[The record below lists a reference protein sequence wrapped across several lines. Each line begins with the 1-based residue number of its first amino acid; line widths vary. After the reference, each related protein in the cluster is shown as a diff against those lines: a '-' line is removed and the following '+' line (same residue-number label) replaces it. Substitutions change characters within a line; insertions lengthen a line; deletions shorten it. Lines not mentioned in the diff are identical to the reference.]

1 MDAEGLS
8 LPRIPVSTYRLQF
21 NRRFTF
27 SDATKILPYLDELGI
42 SDIYASPYFKAR
54 KGTIVGYD
62 VVDPTRLNPEIGTE
76 AAYNRLIRELQK
88 RKMGQILDIVPNH
101 MYVGSEDN
109 AWWLDVL
116 ENGPSSP
123 YALFF
128 DIDWN
133 PVKRELK
140 NKVLIPVLGEQY
152 GTALERQELKL
163 IFETGAFFLYCYDRK
178 LPILPETYADIL
190 KHRIEK
196 LETLLPL
203 DDPPLI
209 ELLNIITALSC
220 LPSYTEREQ
229 SKLLER
235 SRETEIIKKR
245 LYKLHKENRAIRGFI
260 HENVRIF
267 NGTRKEPHSFDLLD
281 DLLGKQVWRLS
292 YWRVAA
298 EEINYRR
305 FFDISSL
312 AAVRMEDPVV
322 FQKAHELV
330 LKLIGEGKVTG
341 LRVDHPDGLY
351 DPSEYFKRLQRECF
365 LRVRLAHAQKVQ
377 GRKSNTPVEANP
389 GIEILRQ
396 YVEMVASDPRF
407 RPFYVVGEKILSKG
421 EKLPGDWPVF
431 STVGYDFLNPLNG
444 IFVDTA
450 NGKAFDK
457 IYERFI
463 RSKMGYQDLVYEKK
477 RLIMTASMSGEIN
490 TLAHHLNRLSEK
502 NRHTR
507 DFTLNGLRTTITEVI
522 ACFPVYRTYVTHSG
536 VNERDRRYVEQTVSK
551 AKRKNPTLSES
562 IFDFLKNVLLLNYSD
577 DFGKTDKMEWVDFV
591 MRFQQVTG
599 PIMAKGLEDTVFY
612 VYNRLVSLNEVGG
625 NPGGFGTHLD
635 AFHRQNVETAKSRP
649 YSLLT
654 TSTHDTKRSEDVRAR
669 LNVLSEIPGEW
680 QRCLS
685 RWSRLNR
692 KKKPVVDGRMVPDRN
707 DEYLLYQTLLGVWP
721 ANRMTVAEYEEFTA
735 RIRDYMLKA
744 TREAK
749 ANTSWISPNIPYEEA
764 LLKSIDAVLASSS
777 ANTFLKDFDILQK
790 KVAYFG
796 MFNSLSQT
804 LLKITSP
811 GVPDFYQ
818 GTEIWDLTLVDP
830 DNRRPVNFDVRRRV
844 LGRLKKRMAKS
855 GEDRGSLVRGL
866 LRTWQDGTIKLYVTL
881 ASLNYRRENRLLFR
895 DGGYVPLMADGSLR
909 ENVCAFARL
918 AEDKAA
924 LIVVPRFLTR
934 LSKSVNKMQFGGR
947 AWRDTGIIIPDE
959 IPGGTYRNVFT
970 GEVLT
975 EIERNGKKRLP
986 LGEIFARFPVA
997 LLEQQT
1003 NSEPNRALMP
1013 DPYDICEGS
1022 GFIMLP
1028 SSLSALYVLYG

>member
-1 MDAEGLS
+1 MDAEGLP

-27 SDATKILPYLDELGI
+27 SDATKVLPHLDELGI

-62 VVDPTRLNPEIGTE
+62 IVDPARLNPEIGTE

-128 DIDWN
+128 DIDWD
-133 PVKRELK
+133 PVKRELE

-152 GTALERQELKL
+152 GTVLERQELKL
-163 IFETGAFFLYCYDRK
+163 IFEKGAFFLYCYNRK
-178 LPILPETYADIL
+178 LPMLPETYVDIL

-196 LETLLPL
+196 LETLLPI
-203 DDPPLI
+203 DDPSLVK
-209 ELLNIITALSC
+209 LLSIMTALSC

-229 SKLLER
+229 SKLAER
-235 SRETEIIKKR
+235 IREKEIIKKR
-245 LYKLHKENRAIRGFI
+245 LYKLHKESRAIRDFI
-260 HENVRIF
+260 DENVRIF
-267 NGTRKEPHSFDLLD
+267 NGTKKEPHSFDLLN

-305 FFDISSL
+305 FFDINSL
-312 AAVRMEDPVV
+312 AAIRMEDPVV
-322 FQKAHELV
+322 FEKAHELV

-351 DPSEYFKRLQRECF
+351 DPSKYFKRLQRECF
-365 LRVRLAHAQKVQ
+365 LRVRLAHAQRVQ
-377 GRKSNTPVEANP
+377 GKKSNTPVEASP
-389 GIEILRQ
+389 EPEILRQ
-396 YVEMVASDPRF
+396 YAEMVASDPQF
-407 RPFYVVGEKILSKG
+407 KPFYVVGEKILSKD
-421 EKLPGDWPVF
+421 EKLPEDWPIF
-431 STVGYDFLNPLNG
+431 STVGYVFLNPLNG

-450 NGKAFDK
+450 NGKVFDK

-463 RSKMGYQDLVYEKK
+463 RSKMDYQDLVYEKK
-477 RLIMTASMSGEIN
+477 RLIMIVAMSGEIN
-490 TLAHHLNRLSEK
+490 RLAHYLNHLSEK

-507 DFTLNGLRTTITEVI
+507 DFTLNSLRTTITEVI
-522 ACFPVYRTYVTHSG
+522 ACFPVYRTYITRAG
-536 VNERDRRYVEQTVSK
+536 VHERDRRYVEQAASK
-551 AKRKNPTLSES
+551 AKRKNPALCES
-562 IFDFLKNVLLLNYSD
+562 IFDFLKNVLLLNYPD

-599 PIMAKGLEDTVFY
+599 PVMAKGLEDTVFY
-612 VYNRLVSLNEVGG
+612 VYNRLISLNEVGG
-625 NPGGFGTHLD
+625 DPEGFGTRLD
-635 AFHRQNVETAKSRP
+635 AFHGQNIETAQSRP
-649 YSLLT
+649 YSLIT

-692 KKKPVVDGRMVPDRN
+692 KKKLVVHGRMVPDRN

-721 ANRMTVAEYEEFTA
+721 ANRMTAAEYEEFTA

-749 ANTSWISPNIPYEEA
+749 VDTNWISPNVPYEEA
-764 LLKSIDAVLASSS
+764 LLKFIDAILSDPQR
-777 ANTFLKDFDILQK
+777 NPFLKDFYGLQK
-790 KVAYFG
+790 KVSYFG
-796 MFNSLSQT
+796 MLNSLSQT

-811 GVPDFYQ
+811 GIPDFYQ
-818 GTEIWDLTLVDP
+818 GSEIWDFSLVDP
-830 DNRRPVNFDVRRRV
+830 DNRKPVNFDIRKKM
-844 LGRLKKRMAKS
+844 LGALKDKMAAYGS
-855 GEDRGSLVRGL
+855 DRTGSARELML
-866 LRTWQDGTIKLYVTL
+866 EWKDGSIKLYVTFR
-881 ASLNYRRENRLLFR
+881 SLNYRKENYKLFM
-895 DGGYVPLMADGSLR
+895 DGTYAPLWSDG
-909 ENVCAFARL
+909 NFKDHVCAFARQGGGKVVL
-918 AEDKAA
+918 V
-924 LIVVPRFLTR
+924 IVPRFMAHLTQVDETP
-934 LSKSVNKMQFGGR
+934 LGR
-947 AWRDTGIIIPDE
+947 KVWGESSITMPGE
-959 IPGGTYRNVFT
+959 IVAERFSNIFT
-970 GEVLT
+970 GEMVDIT
-975 EIERNGKKRLP
+975 GRNGQKRLM
-986 LGEIFARFPVA
+986 LDQVFANFPVA
-997 LLEQQT
+997 MLE
-1003 NSEPNRALMP
+1003 A
-1013 DPYDICEGS
+1013 I
-1022 GFIMLP
+1022 
-1028 SSLSALYVLYG
+1028 

>member
-1 MDAEGLS
+1 MDAEGLP

-27 SDATKILPYLDELGI
+27 SDATKVLPYLDELGI

-62 VVDPTRLNPEIGTE
+62 IVDPARLNPEIGTG
-76 AAYNRLIRELQK
+76 AAYNRLICELQK

-140 NKVLIPVLGEQY
+140 NKVLTPVLGEQY
-152 GTALERQELKL
+152 GTVLERQELKL

-178 LPILPETYADIL
+178 LPMLPETYVDIL

-196 LETLLPL
+196 LETLLPI
-203 DDPPLI
+203 DDPSLVK
-209 ELLNIITALSC
+209 LLSIMTALSC

-229 SKLLER
+229 SKLAER
-235 SRETEIIKKR
+235 IREKEIIKKR
-245 LYKLHKENRAIRGFI
+245 LYKLHKESRAIRDFI
-260 HENVRIF
+260 DENVRIF
-267 NGTRKEPHSFDLLD
+267 NGTKKEPHSFDLLN

-305 FFDISSL
+305 FCDINSL
-312 AAVRMEDPVV
+312 AAIRMEDPVV
-322 FQKAHELV
+322 FKKAHELV

-365 LRVRLAHAQKVQ
+365 LRVRLAHAQRVQ
-377 GRKSNTPVEANP
+377 GKKSNTPVEASP
-389 GIEILRQ
+389 EPEILRQ
-396 YVEMVASDPRF
+396 YAEMVASDPQF
-407 RPFYVVGEKILSKG
+407 KPFYVVGEKILSKD
-421 EKLPGDWPVF
+421 EKLPEDWPIF
-431 STVGYDFLNPLNG
+431 STVGYVFLNPLNG

-450 NGKAFDK
+450 NGKVFDK

-463 RSKMGYQDLVYEKK
+463 RSKMDYQDLVYEKK
-477 RLIMTASMSGEIN
+477 RLIMIVAMSGEIN
-490 TLAHHLNRLSEK
+490 RLAHYLNHLSEK

-507 DFTLNGLRTTITEVI
+507 DFTLNSLRTTITEVI
-522 ACFPVYRTYVTHSG
+522 AFFPVYRTYITRAG
-536 VNERDRRYVEQTVSK
+536 VHERDRCYVEQAASK
-551 AKRKNPTLSES
+551 AKRKNPALCES
-562 IFDFLKNVLLLNYSD
+562 IFDFLKNVLLLNYPD
-577 DFGKTDKMEWVDFV
+577 DFGETDKMEWVDFV

-599 PIMAKGLEDTVFY
+599 PVMAKGLEDTVFY
-612 VYNRLVSLNEVGG
+612 VYNRLISLNEVGG
-625 NPGGFGTHLD
+625 DPEGFGTRLD
-635 AFHRQNVETAKSRP
+635 AFHGQNIETAKSRP
-649 YSLLT
+649 YSLIT

-680 QRCLS
+680 HRCLS

-692 KKKPVVDGRMVPDRN
+692 KKKLVVHGWMVPDRN

-749 ANTSWISPNIPYEEA
+749 VDTNWISPNVPYEEA
-764 LLKSIDAVLASSS
+764 LLKFIDAILASSS

-790 KVAYFG
+790 KVAYWG

-818 GTEIWDLTLVDP
+818 GTETWDFSLVDP
-830 DNRRPVNFDVRRRV
+830 DNRRPIDFVIRKQM
-844 LGRLKKRMAKS
+844 LARLKKELTRPNADSVGLARK
-855 GEDRGSLVRGL
+855 L
-866 LRTWQDGTIKLYVTL
+866 LRTWPDGLIKLYVTFI
-881 ASLNYRRENRLLFR
+881 SLSYRKMHHRLFEE
-895 DGGYVPLMADGSLR
+895 GAYVPLTVDGQLV
-909 ENVCAFARL
+909 EHVCAFARHWEGDTVL
-918 AEDKAA
+918 V
-924 LIVVPRFLTR
+924 IIPRFLTY
-934 LSKSVNKMQFGGR
+934 LV
-947 AWRDTGIIIPDE
+947 
-959 IPGGTYRNVFT
+959 RNVNQLPLGQKVWKGSGVVLPEETLENNFVNIFT
-970 GEVLT
+970 GETILAAKQH
-975 EIERNGKKRLP
+975 EKRILS
-986 LGEIFARFPVA
+986 LGEVFASFPVA
-997 LLEQQT
+997 LLAGET
-1003 NSEPNRALMP
+1003 
-1013 DPYDICEGS
+1013 
-1022 GFIMLP
+1022 
-1028 SSLSALYVLYG
+1028 

>member
-1 MDAEGLS
+1 MDSEGLP

-27 SDATKILPYLDELGI
+27 SDATKVLPYLDELGI

-62 VVDPTRLNPEIGTE
+62 IVDPARLNPEIGTE

-152 GTALERQELKL
+152 GTVLERQELKL
-163 IFETGAFFLYCYDRK
+163 IFETGAFFLCCYDRK
-178 LPILPETYADIL
+178 LPMLPETYVDIL

-196 LETLLPL
+196 LETLLPI
-203 DDPPLI
+203 DDPSLVK
-209 ELLNIITALSC
+209 LLSIMTALSC

-229 SKLLER
+229 SKLAER
-235 SRETEIIKKR
+235 IREKEIIKKR
-245 LYKLHKENRAIRGFI
+245 LYKLHKESRAIRDFI
-260 HENVRIF
+260 DENVRIF
-267 NGTRKEPHSFDLLD
+267 NGTKKEPHSFDLLN

-292 YWRVAA
+292 DWRVAA

-305 FFDISSL
+305 FFDINSL
-312 AAVRMEDPVV
+312 AAIRMEDPVV
-322 FQKAHELV
+322 FKKAHELV

-365 LRVRLAHAQKVQ
+365 LRVRLAHAQRVQ
-377 GRKSNTPVEANP
+377 GKKSNTPVEASP
-389 GIEILRQ
+389 EPEILRQ
-396 YVEMVASDPRF
+396 YAERVASDPQF
-407 RPFYVVGEKILSKG
+407 KPFYVVGEKILSKD
-421 EKLPGDWPVF
+421 EKLSEDWPIF
-431 STVGYDFLNPLNG
+431 STVGYVFLNPLNG

-450 NGKAFDK
+450 NGKVFDK

-463 RSKMGYQDLVYEKK
+463 RSKMDYQDLVYEKK
-477 RLIMTASMSGEIN
+477 RLIMIVAMSGEIN
-490 TLAHHLNRLSEK
+490 RLAHYLNHLSEK

-507 DFTLNGLRTTITEVI
+507 DFTLNSLRTTITEVI
-522 ACFPVYRTYVTHSG
+522 AYFPVYRTYITRAG
-536 VNERDRRYVEQTVSK
+536 VHERDRRYVEQAASK
-551 AKRKNPTLSES
+551 AKRKNPALCES
-562 IFDFLKNVLLLNYSD
+562 IFDFLKNVLLLNYPD
-577 DFGKTDKMEWVDFV
+577 DFGETDKMEWVDFV

-599 PIMAKGLEDTVFY
+599 PVMAKGLEDTVFY
-612 VYNRLVSLNEVGG
+612 VYNRLISLNEVGG
-625 NPGGFGTHLD
+625 DPEGFGTRLD
-635 AFHRQNVETAKSRP
+635 AFHGQNIETAKSRP
-649 YSLLT
+649 YSLIT

-692 KKKPVVDGRMVPDRN
+692 KKKLVVHGRMVPDRN

-749 ANTSWISPNIPYEEA
+749 VDTNWISPNVPYEEA
-764 LLKSIDAVLASSS
+764 LLKFIDAVLASSS
-777 ANTFLKDFDILQK
+777 ANTFLKDSDILQK

-818 GTEIWDLTLVDP
+818 GTETWDFSLVDP
-830 DNRRPVNFDVRRRV
+830 DNRRPIDFVIRKQM
-844 LGRLKKRMAKS
+844 LARLKKELTRPNADSVGLARK
-855 GEDRGSLVRGL
+855 L
-866 LRTWQDGTIKLYVTL
+866 LRTWPDGLIKLYVTFI
-881 ASLNYRRENRLLFR
+881 SLSYRKMHHRLFEE
-895 DGGYVPLMADGSLR
+895 GAYVPLTVDGQLV
-909 ENVCAFARL
+909 EHVCAFARHGEGDTVL
-918 AEDKAA
+918 V
-924 LIVVPRFLTR
+924 IVPRFLTYLVR
-934 LSKSVNKMQFGGR
+934 SVNHLPLGQKVWKGSGVVLPEETLGSNF
-947 AWRDTGIIIPDE
+947 INI
-959 IPGGTYRNVFT
+959 FT
-970 GEVLT
+970 GET
-975 EIERNGKKRLP
+975 IQAAKQHEKRILS
-986 LGEIFARFPVA
+986 LGEVFANFPVA
-997 LLEQQT
+997 LL
-1003 NSEPNRALMP
+1003 A
-1013 DPYDICEGS
+1013 
-1022 GFIMLP
+1022 
-1028 SSLSALYVLYG
+1028 

>member
-1 MDAEGLS
+1 MDAEGLP

-27 SDATKILPYLDELGI
+27 SDATKVLPYLDELGI

-62 VVDPTRLNPEIGTE
+62 IVDPARLNPEIGTE

-128 DIDWN
+128 DIDWD
-133 PVKRELK
+133 PVKRELE

-152 GTALERQELKL
+152 GTVLERQELKL
-163 IFETGAFFLYCYDRK
+163 IFEKGAFFLYCYDRK
-178 LPILPETYADIL
+178 LPMLPETYVDIL

-196 LETLLPL
+196 LETLLPI
-203 DDPPLI
+203 DDPSLVK
-209 ELLNIITALSC
+209 LLSIMTALSC

-229 SKLLER
+229 SKLAER
-235 SRETEIIKKR
+235 IREKETIKKR
-245 LYKLHKENRAIRGFI
+245 LYKLHKESRAIRDFI
-260 HENVRIF
+260 DENVRIF
-267 NGTRKEPHSFDLLD
+267 NGNKKEPHSFDLLN

-365 LRVRLAHAQKVQ
+365 LRVRLAHAQRVQ
-377 GRKSNTPVEANP
+377 GKKSNTPVEASP
-389 GIEILRQ
+389 EPEILRQ
-396 YVEMVASDPRF
+396 YAEMVASDPQF
-407 RPFYVVGEKILSKG
+407 KPFYVVGEKILSKD
-421 EKLPGDWPVF
+421 EKLPEDWPIF
-431 STVGYDFLNPLNG
+431 STVGYVFLNPLNG

-450 NGKAFDK
+450 NGKVFDK

-463 RSKMGYQDLVYEKK
+463 RSKMDYQDLVYEKK
-477 RLIMTASMSGEIN
+477 RLIMIVAMSGEIN
-490 TLAHHLNRLSEK
+490 RLAHYLNHLSEK

-507 DFTLNGLRTTITEVI
+507 DFTLNSLRTTITEVI
-522 ACFPVYRTYVTHSG
+522 ACFPVYRTYITRAG
-536 VNERDRRYVEQTVSK
+536 VHERDRRYVEQAASK
-551 AKRKNPTLSES
+551 AKRKNPALCES
-562 IFDFLKNVLLLNYSD
+562 IFDFLENVLLLNYPD

-599 PIMAKGLEDTVFY
+599 PVMAKGLEDTVFY
-612 VYNRLVSLNEVGG
+612 VYNRLISLNEVGG
-625 NPGGFGTHLD
+625 DPEGFGTRLD
-635 AFHRQNVETAKSRP
+635 AFHGQNIETAQSRP
-649 YSLLT
+649 YSLIT

-692 KKKPVVDGRMVPDRN
+692 KKKLVVHGRMVPDRN

-721 ANRMTVAEYEEFTA
+721 ANRMTAAEYEEFTA

-749 ANTSWISPNIPYEEA
+749 VDTNWISPNVPYEEA
-764 LLKSIDAVLASSS
+764 LLKFIDAILSDPQR
-777 ANTFLKDFDILQK
+777 NPFLKDFYGLQK
-790 KVAYFG
+790 KVSYFG
-796 MFNSLSQT
+796 MLNSLSQT

-811 GVPDFYQ
+811 GIPDFYQ
-818 GTEIWDLTLVDP
+818 GSEIWDFSLVDP
-830 DNRRPVNFDVRRRV
+830 DNRKPVNFDIRKKM
-844 LGRLKKRMAKS
+844 LGALKDKMAAYGS
-855 GEDRGSLVRGL
+855 DRTGSARELML
-866 LRTWQDGTIKLYVTL
+866 EWKDGSIKLYVTFR
-881 ASLNYRRENRLLFR
+881 SLNYRKENYKLFM
-895 DGGYVPLMADGSLR
+895 DGTYAPLWSDG
-909 ENVCAFARL
+909 NFKDHVCAFARQGGGKVVL
-918 AEDKAA
+918 V
-924 LIVVPRFLTR
+924 IVPRFMAHLTQVDETP
-934 LSKSVNKMQFGGR
+934 LGR
-947 AWRDTGIIIPDE
+947 KVWGESSITMPGE
-959 IPGGTYRNVFT
+959 IVAERFSNIFT
-970 GEVLT
+970 GEMVDIT
-975 EIERNGKKRLP
+975 GRNGQKRLM
-986 LGEIFARFPVA
+986 LDQVFANFPVA
-997 LLEQQT
+997 MLE
-1003 NSEPNRALMP
+1003 A
-1013 DPYDICEGS
+1013 I
-1022 GFIMLP
+1022 
-1028 SSLSALYVLYG
+1028 

>member
-1 MDAEGLS
+1 MDAEGLL

-27 SDATKILPYLDELGI
+27 SDATKVLPYLDELGI

-62 VVDPTRLNPEIGTE
+62 IVDPARLNPEIGTE

-152 GTALERQELKL
+152 GTVLERQELKL
-163 IFETGAFFLYCYDRK
+163 IFEKGAFFLYCYDRK
-178 LPILPETYADIL
+178 LPMLPETYVDIL

-196 LETLLPL
+196 LETLLPI
-203 DDPPLI
+203 DDPSLVK
-209 ELLNIITALSC
+209 LLSIMTALSC

-229 SKLLER
+229 SKLAER
-235 SRETEIIKKR
+235 IREKEIIKKR
-245 LYKLHKENRAIRGFI
+245 LYKLHKESRAIRDFI
-260 HENVRIF
+260 DENVRIF
-267 NGTRKEPHSFDLLD
+267 NGTKKEPHSFDLLN

-305 FFDISSL
+305 FFDINSL
-312 AAVRMEDPVV
+312 AALRMEDPVV
-322 FQKAHELV
+322 FKKAHELV

-365 LRVRLAHAQKVQ
+365 LRVRLAHAKRVQ
-377 GRKSNTPVEANP
+377 GKKSNTPVEASP
-389 GIEILRQ
+389 EPEILRQ
-396 YVEMVASDPRF
+396 YAERVASDPQF
-407 RPFYVVGEKILSKG
+407 KPFYVVGEKILSKD
-421 EKLPGDWPVF
+421 EKLPEDWPIF
-431 STVGYDFLNPLNG
+431 STVGYDFLNSLNG

-450 NGKAFDK
+450 NGKVFDK

-463 RSKMGYQDLVYEKK
+463 RSKMDYQDLVYEKK
-477 RLIMTASMSGEIN
+477 RLIMIVAMSGEIN
-490 TLAHHLNRLSEK
+490 RLAHYLNHLSEK

-507 DFTLNGLRTTITEVI
+507 DFTLNSLRTTITEVI
-522 ACFPVYRTYVTHSG
+522 ACFPVYRTYITRAG
-536 VNERDRRYVEQTVSK
+536 VHERDRRYVEQAASK
-551 AKRKNPTLSES
+551 AKRKNPALCES
-562 IFDFLKNVLLLNYSD
+562 IFDFLKNVLLLNYPD
-577 DFGKTDKMEWVDFV
+577 DFGETDKMEWVDFV

-599 PIMAKGLEDTVFY
+599 PVMAKGLEDTVFY

-625 NPGGFGTHLD
+625 NPEGFGTRLD
-635 AFHRQNVETAKSRP
+635 AFHGQNIETAKSRP
-649 YSLLT
+649 YSLIT

-692 KKKPVVDGRMVPDRN
+692 KKKLVVHGRMVPDRN

-749 ANTSWISPNIPYEEA
+749 VDTNWISPNVPYEEA
-764 LLKSIDAVLASSS
+764 LLKFIDAVLASSS
-777 ANTFLKDFDILQK
+777 ANTFLKDSDILQK

-818 GTEIWDLTLVDP
+818 GTETWDFSLVDP
-830 DNRRPVNFDVRRRV
+830 DNRRPIDFVIRKQM
-844 LGRLKKRMAKS
+844 LARLKKESTRPNADSVGLARK
-855 GEDRGSLVRGL
+855 L
-866 LRTWQDGTIKLYVTL
+866 LRTWPDGLIKLYVTFI
-881 ASLNYRRENRLLFR
+881 SLSYRKMHHRLFEE
-895 DGGYVPLMADGSLR
+895 GAYVPLTVDGQLV
-909 ENVCAFARL
+909 EHVCAFARHGEGDTVL
-918 AEDKAA
+918 V
-924 LIVVPRFLTR
+924 IVPRFLTYLVR
-934 LSKSVNKMQFGGR
+934 SVNHLPLGQKVWKGSGVVLPEETLGSNF
-947 AWRDTGIIIPDE
+947 INI
-959 IPGGTYRNVFT
+959 FT
-970 GEVLT
+970 GET
-975 EIERNGKKRLP
+975 IQAAKQYEKRILS
-986 LGEIFARFPVA
+986 LGEVFANFPVA
-997 LLEQQT
+997 LL
-1003 NSEPNRALMP
+1003 A
-1013 DPYDICEGS
+1013 
-1022 GFIMLP
+1022 
-1028 SSLSALYVLYG
+1028 

>member
-1 MDAEGLS
+1 MDAEGLL

-27 SDATKILPYLDELGI
+27 SDATKVLPYLDELGI

-62 VVDPTRLNPEIGTE
+62 IVDPARLNPEIGTE

-152 GTALERQELKL
+152 GTVLERQELKL
-163 IFETGAFFLYCYDRK
+163 IFEKGAFFLYCYDRK
-178 LPILPETYADIL
+178 LPMLPETYVDIL

-196 LETLLPL
+196 LETLLPI
-203 DDPPLI
+203 DDPSLVK
-209 ELLNIITALSC
+209 LLSIMTALSC

-229 SKLLER
+229 SKLAER
-235 SRETEIIKKR
+235 IREKEIIKKR
-245 LYKLHKENRAIRGFI
+245 LYKLHKESRAIRDFI
-260 HENVRIF
+260 DENVRIF
-267 NGTRKEPHSFDLLD
+267 NGTKKEPHSFDLLN

-305 FFDISSL
+305 FFDINSL
-312 AAVRMEDPVV
+312 AAIRMEDPVV
-322 FQKAHELV
+322 FKKAHELV

-365 LRVRLAHAQKVQ
+365 LRVRLAHAQRVQ
-377 GRKSNTPVEANP
+377 GKKSNTPVEASP
-389 GIEILRQ
+389 EPEILRQ
-396 YVEMVASDPRF
+396 YAERVASDPQF
-407 RPFYVVGEKILSKG
+407 KPFYVVGEKILSKD
-421 EKLPGDWPVF
+421 EKLPGDWPIF
-431 STVGYDFLNPLNG
+431 STVGYDFLNSLNG

-450 NGKAFDK
+450 NGKVFDK
-457 IYERFI
+457 IYKRFI
-463 RSKMGYQDLVYEKK
+463 RSKMDYQDLVYEKK
-477 RLIMTASMSGEIN
+477 RLIMIVAMSGEIN
-490 TLAHHLNRLSEK
+490 RLAHYLNHLSEK

-507 DFTLNGLRTTITEVI
+507 DFTLNSLRTTITEVI
-522 ACFPVYRTYVTHSG
+522 ACFPVYRTYITRAG
-536 VNERDRRYVEQTVSK
+536 VHERDRRYVEQAASK
-551 AKRKNPTLSES
+551 AKRKNPALCES
-562 IFDFLKNVLLLNYSD
+562 IFDFLKNVLLLNYPD
-577 DFGKTDKMEWVDFV
+577 DFGETDKMEWVDFV

-599 PIMAKGLEDTVFY
+599 PVMAKGLEDTVFY

-625 NPGGFGTHLD
+625 DPEGFGTRLD
-635 AFHRQNVETAKSRP
+635 AFHGQNIETAKSRP
-649 YSLLT
+649 YSLIT

-692 KKKPVVDGRMVPDRN
+692 KKKLVVHGRMVPDRN

-749 ANTSWISPNIPYEEA
+749 VDTNWISPNVPYEEA
-764 LLKSIDAVLASSS
+764 LLKFIDAVLASSS

-818 GTEIWDLTLVDP
+818 GTETWDFSLVDP
-830 DNRRPVNFDVRRRV
+830 DNRRPIDFVIRKQM
-844 LGRLKKRMAKS
+844 LARLKKELTRPNADSVGLARK
-855 GEDRGSLVRGL
+855 L
-866 LRTWQDGTIKLYVTL
+866 LRTWPDGLIKLYVTFI
-881 ASLNYRRENRLLFR
+881 SLSYRKMHHRLFEE
-895 DGGYVPLMADGSLR
+895 GAYVPLTVDGQLV
-909 ENVCAFARL
+909 EHVCAFARHWEGDTVL
-918 AEDKAA
+918 V
-924 LIVVPRFLTR
+924 IVPRFLTTLVR
-934 LSKSVNKMQFGGR
+934 SVNHLPLGQKVWKGSGVVLPEETLGSNF
-947 AWRDTGIIIPDE
+947 INI
-959 IPGGTYRNVFT
+959 FT
-970 GEVLT
+970 GET
-975 EIERNGKKRLP
+975 IQAAKQYEKRILS
-986 LGEIFARFPVA
+986 LGEVFANFPVA
-997 LLEQQT
+997 LL
-1003 NSEPNRALMP
+1003 A
-1013 DPYDICEGS
+1013 
-1022 GFIMLP
+1022 
-1028 SSLSALYVLYG
+1028 